1 MRTPTRHW
9 TRHALGTG
17 RCGLPRAT
25 SSCAANALNASL
37 TQPSRVSPMA
47 PEALPLG
54 FLLCQG
60 PHFSSLPSRAHGF
73 QVPPRLLLPQEPHRA
88 GRAGAQTRQGEPSTL
103 TVPSGHLPPTPLG
116 SYQVL
121 ASMYWGQVVWETPV
135 DFQGRFILDQDPSL
149 LIMNMP
155 SINGSCYC

>member
-103 TVPSGHLPPTPLG
+103 TVLSCHLPPRPLG

-121 ASMYWGQVVWETPV
+121 ASMYWGQVVWEPPV
-135 DFQGRFILDQDPSL
+135 DFRGRFILDQDPSL
-149 LIMNMP
+149 PIINMP
-155 SINGSCYC
+155 SINGSCCC